1 MEGVNMN
8 LGDAFSRR
16 KQIDAELENWLAR
29 LRLAG
34 RDTLQ
39 YRTAS
44 IENKDNLV
52 PIPGSKKEF
61 KRTYS
66 IEECLDKI
74 KALVEEDR
82 KLALRISLTNQKA
95 RSRLVDLDGAEKD
108 LTIPELLVLKNDIAP
123 KLENMARAIP
133 IKAKGVE
140 VTSEAKAAMKW
151 RNINKVERPVQE
163 LSDKGHKIENQKVDY
178 FQIDEVTDYGYDE
191 RKVFDDIDKIHL
203 WLQRVRNA
211 INDANKTEL
220 IELGK

>member
-1 MEGVNMN
+1 MN
-8 LGDAFSRR
+8 LGDAFARR
-16 KQIDAELENWLAR
+16 KQIGAEIENWLAR

-39 YRTAS
+39 YRTLS
-44 IENKDNLV
+44 IENKENLV
-52 PIPGSKKEF
+52 PIPGSKRDF

-66 IEECLDKI
+66 IEECLDKL
-74 KALVEEDR
+74 KALIEEDR

-95 RSRLVDLDGAEKD
+95 RAKLVDFDGAEKE

-140 VTSEAKAAMKW
+140 VTKETDKVMNWRAITKIEKAS
-151 RNINKVERPVQE
+151 QE
-163 LSDKGHKIENQKVDY
+163 LSDKGHKIEKQVVDY
-178 FQIDEVTDYGYDE
+178 YQIDEVADYGHEE

-211 INDANKTEL
+211 INDANKTPL
-220 IELGK
+220 LDLGN

>member
-1 MEGVNMN
+1 MN
-8 LGDAFSRR
+8 LGDAFARR
-16 KQIDAELENWLAR
+16 KQIDAEIENWLAR

-39 YRTAS
+39 YRTIS

-66 IEECLDKI
+66 IDECLNKV

-95 RSRLVDLDGAEKD
+95 RAKLVDLDGVEKE

-140 VTSEAKAAMKW
+140 VTKETSTTMNW
-151 RNINKVERPVQE
+151 RNINKVEKSSQE
-163 LSDKGHKIENQKVDY
+163 LSDKGHKIEKQVVDY
-178 FQIDEVTDYGYDE
+178 YQIDEVIDYGHEE
-191 RKVFDDIDKIHL
+191 RKVFDEIDKIHL
-203 WLQRVRNA
+203 WLQRVRNS
-211 INDANKTEL
+211 INECNKTEL
-220 IELGK
+220 IELGN